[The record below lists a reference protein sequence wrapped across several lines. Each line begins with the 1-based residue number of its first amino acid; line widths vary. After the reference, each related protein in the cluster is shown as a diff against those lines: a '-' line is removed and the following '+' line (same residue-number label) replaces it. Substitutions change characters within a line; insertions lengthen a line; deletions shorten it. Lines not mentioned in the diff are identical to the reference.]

1 MASRMPNR
9 TRSMSQDDL
18 RASELDEAPEM
29 HNEAEDDSVLDAM
42 EGDDADRAPVAIDNY
57 SGGTASVAAVG
68 RRPMADYLPRWIPS
82 YVRDSIIELSKVT
95 WPSRREAANLTT
107 IVIIFSVLFAAV
119 FGLLDIA
126 FQNGL
131 AAILSK

>member
-1 MASRMPNR
+1 MSR
-9 TRSMSQDDL
+9 DDK

-29 HNEAEDDSVLDAM
+29 PNENEEDDALVPV
-42 EGDDADRAPVAIDNY
+42 DDDEADRAPVAIDNY

-68 RRPMADYLPRWIPS
+68 RRPLADYLPRWIPS
-82 YVRDSIIELSKVT
+82 YVRESIIELSKVT

-119 FGLLDIA
+119 FGLLDLG
-126 FQNGL
+126 FQQGL
-131 AAILSK
+131 QAIINKVTQP